1 MNKKIHTYTD
11 VMHVIPFRNK
21 TISMKNKVSMKKM
34 IILVMILAC
43 TAGVHAQ
50 KLISKN
56 GHVRFYSHT
65 PVEDIEGNN
74 RQVVSILNRETGDL
88 QVQLLVKSF
97 EFEKKLMQ
105 EHFNENYMESDTW
118 PKSTFKGKIE
128 GLNAVDFSADG
139 TYPVTV
145 TGNLTVR
152 DVTRPV
158 EIKGKI
164 VVSKGQVSA
173 ESSFHLKPED
183 YGIII
188 PDVVRDN
195 IAKEFEVF
203 VTIPYTGN

>member
-1 MNKKIHTYTD
+1 
-11 VMHVIPFRNK
+11 
-21 TISMKNKVSMKKM
+21 MKRI
-34 IILVMILAC
+34 IILGMIVAC
-43 TAGVHAQ
+43 SAGLHAQ

-56 GHVRFYSHT
+56 AHVRFYSHT
-65 PVEDIEGNN
+65 PVEDIEGDN
-74 RQVVSILNRETGDL
+74 RQVVSILNTETGDL

-128 GLNAVDFSADG
+128 NINTVDFSADG
-139 TYPVTV
+139 TYPVHV
-145 TGNLTVR
+145 TGSLTIR
-152 DVTRPV
+152 DITRSIQM
-158 EIKGKI
+158 EGKI

-173 ESSFHLKPED
+173 ESSFRIKPED
-183 YGIII
+183 YGVTI

-203 VTIPYTGN
+203 VSVPYTGN